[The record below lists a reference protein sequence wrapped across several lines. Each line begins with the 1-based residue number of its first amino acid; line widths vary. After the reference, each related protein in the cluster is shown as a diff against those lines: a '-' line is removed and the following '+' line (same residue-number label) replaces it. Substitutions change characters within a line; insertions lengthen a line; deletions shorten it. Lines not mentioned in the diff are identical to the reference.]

1 MMLLDLRYGDVKL
14 ELFQKIMDYFA
25 PYRGEER
32 ALLQSKPDD
41 IKDILNIGAKKAKV
55 IASQTLDKV
64 RTSIGLG
71 IANEL

>member
-1 MMLLDLRYGDVKL
+1 
-14 ELFQKIMDYFA
+14 MDYFA
-25 PYRGEER
+25 PYREKR

-55 IASQTLDKV
+55 IASQTHDKV
-64 RTSIGLG
+64 RTHIGLG